1 MELDLNLR
9 VRVDE
14 LETALKAK
22 VMTLLGVSTGT
33 GRANPPLKP
42 GFRSLS
48 NCPNLER
55 QSQKTANKQ
64 QAVAH

>member
-33 GRANPPLKP
+33 GRADLSLTPS
-42 GFRSLS
+42 FRSVS
-48 NCPNLER
+48 YCPNLER
-55 QSQKTANKQ
+55 Q
-64 QAVAH
+64 V